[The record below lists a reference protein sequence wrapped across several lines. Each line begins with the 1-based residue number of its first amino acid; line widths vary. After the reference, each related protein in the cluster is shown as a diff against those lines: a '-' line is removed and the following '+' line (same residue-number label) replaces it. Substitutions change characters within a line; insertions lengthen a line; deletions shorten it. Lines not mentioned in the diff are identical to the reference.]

1 MVSEN
6 HQRGKWEGEIE
17 ERIKMLQTSCDSIQ
31 KTLSE
36 IFSRLNSL
44 ERKLAAVSPF
54 VRLIETALI
63 ALTAA
68 LIARIV

>member
-6 HQRGKWEGEIE
+6 HERGKWEGEIE
-17 ERIKMLQTSCDSIQ
+17 ERIKMLQRSCDSIQ
-31 KTLSE
+31 EALSE

-44 ERKLAAVSPF
+44 ERKLATVSPF
-54 VRLIETALI
+54 IRLVEAALI

-68 LIARIV
+68 IIARIA